1 MNTKNSWIRPD
12 DKLLKGEPTAIDELG
27 KIENNLRGYYV
38 YALQF
43 LLTIFTTV
51 GYGNDY
57 SHTNTEHIFLIFME
71 FGSFIVQG
79 CLIIGLQKVVSKTS
93 FTYEE

>member
-1 MNTKNSWIRPD
+1 MWLYVGIKTENSWIRPN
-12 DKLLKGEPTAIDELG
+12 DKLLKGEATVIDELG
-27 KIENNLRGYYV
+27 KFEDNLPGYFL
-38 YALQF
+38 YALWF

-57 SHTNTEHIFLIFME
+57 SQTNTEHTFLIFME

-79 CLIIGLQKVVSKTS
+79 CLIIGL
-93 FTYEE
+93 